1 MNNILNNYYAA
12 ILFLALI
19 FFIISKYNSY
29 VLISLIIIIIFYYNI
44 YNNIKQANA
53 TKKNREEDIVDNIDK
68 GIDTI
73 KELNTNNFN
82 ININTGNI
90 KFLKKN
96 KEFLDIIHNLRFV
109 KKFDKTRYNN
119 LIIYMNKLMKIYI
132 YILSDRY
139 DIYIYIPIFND
150 IVNDILEILYS
161 FVFVVPD
168 RFKHIYG
175 FNPSEE
181 IDKSIV
187 DFRTKLEKMLI
198 VLNNYG
204 KIEKKKIYIDI
215 YKYNPYEKN
224 KELYLP

>member
-1 MNNILNNYYAA
+1 MNNILNNYYVA

-19 FFIISKYNSY
+19 FFIISKYNSS
-29 VLISLIIIIIFYYNI
+29 VLIAVIIIIMFYYHIDNA
-44 YNNIKQANA
+44 IKQANA
-53 TKKNREEDIVDNIDK
+53 TKKNRDDDIVDNIDK

-161 FVFVVPD
+161 FVFVVPN

-198 VLNNYG
+198 ILNNYG

>member
-19 FFIISKYNSY
+19 FFIISKYNSS
-29 VLISLIIIIIFYYNI
+29 VLIALIIIIIFYYHIDNS
-44 YNNIKQANA
+44 IKQANA
-53 TKKNREEDIVDNIDK
+53 TKKNRADDIVDNIDK

-161 FVFVVPD
+161 FVFVVPN

-175 FNPSEE
+175 FNPGEE

>member
-1 MNNILNNYYAA
+1 
-12 ILFLALI
+12 
-19 FFIISKYNSY
+19 
-29 VLISLIIIIIFYYNI
+29 
-44 YNNIKQANA
+44 
-53 TKKNREEDIVDNIDK
+53 VDNIDK

-82 ININTGNI
+82 ININAGNI

-161 FVFVVPD
+161 FVFVVPN

>member
-12 ILFLALI
+12 ILFLALV
-19 FFIISKYNSY
+19 FFIISKYNSS
-29 VLISLIIIIIFYYNI
+29 VLIALIIVIIFYYHI
-44 YNNIKQANA
+44 DNNIKESIA
-53 TKKNREEDIVDNIDK
+53 TEKTKEDSIADNIDK

-73 KELNTNNFN
+73 KEINTNNFN
-82 ININTGNI
+82 ININNGHI

-139 DIYIYIPIFND
+139 DVYMYIPIFND

-168 RFKHIYG
+168 KFKHIYG
-175 FNPSEE
+175 FNSSKE
-181 IDKSIV
+181 IDKSIAN
-187 DFRTKLEKMLI
+187 FRNKLEKMLT

-204 KIEKKKIYIDI
+204 KIEKKKLYLDI

>member
-19 FFIISKYNSY
+19 FFIISKYNSS
-29 VLISLIIIIIFYYNI
+29 VLIALIIIIIFYYHIDNS
-44 YNNIKQANA
+44 IKQANA
-53 TKKNREEDIVDNIDK
+53 TKKNRADDIVDNIDK

-161 FVFVVPD
+161 FVFVVPN

>member
-19 FFIISKYNSY
+19 FFIISKYNSS
-29 VLISLIIIIIFYYNI
+29 VLIALIIIIIFYYHI
-44 YNNIKQANA
+44 DNNIKQANA

-82 ININTGNI
+82 ININAG
-90 KFLKKN
+90 
-96 KEFLDIIHNLRFV
+96 
-109 KKFDKTRYNN
+109 
-119 LIIYMNKLMKIYI
+119 IYI

-161 FVFVVPD
+161 FVFVVPN

>member
-1 MNNILNNYYAA
+1 MNNILNYYYAA

-19 FFIISKYNSY
+19 FFIISKYNSS
-29 VLISLIIIIIFYYNI
+29 VLIALIIVIIFYYHI
-44 YNNIKQANA
+44 DNNIKQSNA
-53 TKKNREEDIVDNIDK
+53 TIKNKEDDIVDNIDK
-68 GIDTI
+68 RIDTI
-73 KELNTNNFN
+73 KEINTNNFN
-82 ININTGNI
+82 ININYGNI

-150 IVNDILEILYS
+150 IINDILEILYS

>member
-1 MNNILNNYYAA
+1 
-12 ILFLALI
+12 
-19 FFIISKYNSY
+19 
-29 VLISLIIIIIFYYNI
+29 
-44 YNNIKQANA
+44 
-53 TKKNREEDIVDNIDK
+53 
-68 GIDTI
+68 
-73 KELNTNNFN
+73 
-82 ININTGNI
+82 
-90 KFLKKN
+90 
-96 KEFLDIIHNLRFV
+96 
-109 KKFDKTRYNN
+109 
-119 LIIYMNKLMKIYI
+119 MNKLMKIYI

>member
-1 MNNILNNYYAA
+1 MNNILNNYYVA

-19 FFIISKYNSY
+19 FFIISKYNSS
-29 VLISLIIIIIFYYNI
+29 VLIAVIIIIMFYYHIDNA
-44 YNNIKQANA
+44 IKQANA
-53 TKKNREEDIVDNIDK
+53 TKKNRDDDIVDNIDK

-204 KIEKKKIYIDI
+204 KIEKKKIYLDI

>member
-1 MNNILNNYYAA
+1 MYNIINNYYLV

-19 FFIISKYNSY
+19 FFIISKYNTSI
-29 VLISLIIIIIFYYNI
+29 LISLIIIIIFFYYINDIIQKNNAKTKNI
-44 YNNIKQANA
+44 
-53 TKKNREEDIVDNIDK
+53 EEVVLENIDK

-73 KELNTNNFN
+73 KELNTNNFY
-82 ININTGNI
+82 ININTGHI

-96 KEFLDIIHNLRFV
+96 KEFLEIINNLKFV

-119 LIIYMNKLMKIYI
+119 LIIYANKLMKIYI

-139 DIYIYIPIFND
+139 DIYIYMPIFND

-161 FVFVVPD
+161 FVFIVPQK
-168 RFKHIYG
+168 FKHIYG
-175 FNPSEE
+175 FNPDNE
-181 IDKSIV
+181 IDKSIAN
-187 DFRTKLEKMLI
+187 FRNKIEQMLI

-204 KIEKKKIYIDI
+204 KIAKKKIYIDI
-215 YKYNPYEKN
+215 YKYSPYEKN

>member
-1 MNNILNNYYAA
+1 MNNYYYV

-19 FFIISKYNSY
+19 FFIISKYNSSI
-29 VLISLIIIIIFYYNI
+29 LISLIIIIIFYYYI
-44 YNNIKQANA
+44 DNNIKQNIA
-53 TKKNREEDIVDNIDK
+53 TKTNIEEEILNNIDK

-82 ININTGNI
+82 ININYGNI

-119 LIIYMNKLMKIYI
+119 LIIYMNKLMKIYV

-150 IVNDILEILYS
+150 IVNDIFEILYS
-161 FVFVVPD
+161 FVFVIPD
-168 RFKHIYG
+168 KFKHIYG

>member
-19 FFIISKYNSY
+19 FFIISKYNSS
-29 VLISLIIIIIFYYNI
+29 VLIALIIIIIFYYHI
-44 YNNIKQANA
+44 DNNIKQANA

-198 VLNNYG
+198 V
-204 KIEKKKIYIDI
+204 
-215 YKYNPYEKN
+215 
-224 KELYLP
+224 

>member
-19 FFIISKYNSY
+19 FFIISKYNSS
-29 VLISLIIIIIFYYNI
+29 VLIALIIIIIFYYHI
-44 YNNIKQANA
+44 DNNIKQANA

-109 KKFDKTRYNN
+109 KKFDKTRYTN

-161 FVFVVPD
+161 FVFVVPN

>member
-19 FFIISKYNSY
+19 FFIISKYNSS
-29 VLISLIIIIIFYYNI
+29 VLIALIIIIIFYYHIDNS
-44 YNNIKQANA
+44 IKQANA
-53 TKKNREEDIVDNIDK
+53 TKKNRADDIVDNIDK

-150 IVNDILEILYS
+150 IVNDIFEILYS

>member
-1 MNNILNNYYAA
+1 MNNYYYV

-19 FFIISKYNSY
+19 FFIISKYNSSI
-29 VLISLIIIIIFYYNI
+29 LISLIIIIIFYYYI
-44 YNNIKQANA
+44 DNNIKQNIANK
-53 TKKNREEDIVDNIDK
+53 TNIEEEILNNIDK

-82 ININTGNI
+82 ININYGNI

-119 LIIYMNKLMKIYI
+119 LIIYMNKLMKIYV

-150 IVNDILEILYS
+150 IVNDIFEILYS
-161 FVFVVPD
+161 FVFVIPD
-168 RFKHIYG
+168 KFKHIYG

>member
-1 MNNILNNYYAA
+1 MNNILNYYYAA

-19 FFIISKYNSY
+19 FFIISKYNSS
-29 VLISLIIIIIFYYNI
+29 VLIALIIVIIFYYHI
-44 YNNIKQANA
+44 DNNIKQSNA
-53 TKKNREEDIVDNIDK
+53 TIKNKEDDIVDNIDK

-73 KELNTNNFN
+73 KEINTNNFN

-150 IVNDILEILYS
+150 IINDILEILYS
-161 FVFVVPD
+161 FVFVVPN

-181 IDKSIV
+181 IDKSII

>member
-1 MNNILNNYYAA
+1 
-12 ILFLALI
+12 
-19 FFIISKYNSY
+19 
-29 VLISLIIIIIFYYNI
+29 
-44 YNNIKQANA
+44 
-53 TKKNREEDIVDNIDK
+53 
-68 GIDTI
+68 
-73 KELNTNNFN
+73 
-82 ININTGNI
+82 
-90 KFLKKN
+90 
-96 KEFLDIIHNLRFV
+96 
-109 KKFDKTRYNN
+109 
-119 LIIYMNKLMKIYI
+119 MNKLMKIYI

-161 FVFVVPD
+161 FVFVVPN

-181 IDKSIV
+181 IDKSIF